1 MPIKSLPYD
10 VISFLPQILQGRNRT
25 KGLPCCDYT
34 FPGSLII
41 FFSFL
46 NTGTISPWRAA
57 VPPHLPAA
65 FPPSTWDLALH
76 FLKLIGAKLPMG
88 LSLACAGAGFVPE
101 VWSVLWQVMLVVDF
115 LQTRGLGPP
124 PAPDEPSWLHRD
136 PHLTQINQLQ
146 MLKYQQLPTALSKT
160 QGQDMPLCTETPNS
174 GDKYST
180 QSSLQ
185 VLTQIQTFSS
195 LYIFSPF

>member
-1 MPIKSLPYD
+1 MESCRPTTLTSCF
-10 VISFLPQILQGRNRT
+10 SSQHMGFGS
-25 KGLPCCDYT
+25 T
-34 FPGSLII
+34 FSE
-41 FFSFL
+41 
-46 NTGTISPWRAA
+46 
-57 VPPHLPAA
+57 
-65 FPPSTWDLALH
+65 
-76 FLKLIGAKLPMG
+76 LIGAKLPMG

-160 QGQDMPLCTETPNS
+160 QGQDMPPCTETPNS